1 MTKKLPAPAP
11 GQKWHLPDYDRKGNP
26 FETFIGNYESKPG
39 APYVPELSAHYYR
52 LEIGEEDKQNPH
64 HEDELY
70 YVLQGARDIEIKT
83 EKETTVVPLKQGDLV
98 FVPKHAKH
106 KFIGD
111 GQISLLVFFGP
122 SFTGPTGQ
130 VNDVTEKVK

>member
-1 MTKKLPAPAP
+1 MAKKLPAPLP
-11 GQKWHLPDYDRKGNP
+11 GQRWHVPDYDRKGNP
-26 FETFIGNYESKPG
+26 FETFIGNYEAKPG

-52 LEIGEEDKQNPH
+52 LETGEEDKQNPH

-70 YVLQGARDIEIKT
+70 YVLQGARDIEIRSGD
-83 EKETTVVPLKQGDLV
+83 ETTVVPLKQGDLV

-106 KFIGD
+106 KFTGD

-122 SFTGPTGQ
+122 SFTGPAGPS
-130 VNDVTEKVK
+130 NGIK